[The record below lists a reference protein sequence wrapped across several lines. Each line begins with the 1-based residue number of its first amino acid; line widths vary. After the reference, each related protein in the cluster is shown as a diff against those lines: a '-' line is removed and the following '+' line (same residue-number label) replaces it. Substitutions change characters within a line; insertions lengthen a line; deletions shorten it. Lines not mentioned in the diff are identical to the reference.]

1 MRPQWKDPVLERV
14 RFANRNIET
23 LRKMRG
29 GAYEEGARKR
39 AYGRIPSG
47 DNRRLRVEGPR

>member
-14 RFANRNIET
+14 RFANKNLET

-29 GAYEEGARKR
+29 GANEEGVDKR
-39 AYGRIPSG
+39 ADDRIPSG
-47 DNRRLRVEGPR
+47 NNRRLRVEAP